1 MSVNSDE
8 HHNMCKFEIM
18 PKKLNMFGCF
28 IADYQETDMHD
39 HWKSKL
45 SCEWPHQY
53 FLINQL

>member
-39 HWKSKL
+39 H
-45 SCEWPHQY
+45 
-53 FLINQL
+53 